1 MGDFVRPESR
11 LRREISTV
19 NSAELETQQLLLQL
33 HTYGQVS
40 QEVRREMCCFV
51 FVTVSVQGVSE
62 VTYFCALNLL
72 CKWGEIERAKCFGS
86 LLEGR
91 VCRKS

>member
-33 HTYGQVS
+33 HTYGQVWNLRRDLCRTS
-40 QEVRREMCCFV
+40 AALYYAWMLPVR
-51 FVTVSVQGVSE
+51 G
-62 VTYFCALNLL
+62 
-72 CKWGEIERAKCFGS
+72 
-86 LLEGR
+86 
-91 VCRKS
+91 